1 MNLKVDVRER
11 DLIEQIKHFISIL
24 PIYKDINLVIETLP
38 LGDIIIENNGIEKL
52 IIERKTI
59 RDLGASIKDGR
70 YEEQSYRLNGVNV
83 PNHNIIYLIEGDI
96 NKINKFVD
104 KTDKITIY
112 SAMFSLNYYKGFSV
126 IRTMSLEETAL
137 FICNSANK
145 LRRGEADGK
154 KGHFQPFPDLK
165 KVQSPNLNDYL
176 ESNIEQDATISL
188 DQNVDSLGLD
198 PSFKKDDGLDPSLKK
213 DDGLDPP
220 FSKVEKVEKVE
231 YVDVIKKVK
240 KENITPQNIDEIMLC
255 QIPGI
260 SSTTASAIIGEFK
273 TIYNL
278 TKEIEAK
285 GIECLK
291 NLSYTTS
298 KNQTRKINK
307 TTIVNLQ
314 KFLLKT

>member
-70 YEEQSYRLNGVNV
+70 YEEQSYRLNGLSL
-83 PNHNIIYLIEGDI
+83 PNHNIIYLVEGDI

-112 SAMFSLNYYKGFSV
+112 SALFSLNYYKGFSV
-126 IRTMSLEETAL
+126 IRTMNLEETAL

-154 KGHFQPFPDLK
+154 KPHFQPFSPLK
-165 KVQSPNLNDYL
+165 KVQSPNSNDNLEPNPNDNL

-188 DQNVDSLGLD
+188 DQNVDGLD
-198 PSFKKDDGLDPSLKK
+198 LDPPFKKDDGLDS
-213 DDGLDPP
+213 P
-220 FSKVEKVEKVE
+220 FSKVEKVE

-260 SSTTASAIIGEFK
+260 SSTTACAIIGEFK